1 MPLVERIQYLCT
13 QNGIKIKPLEE
24 TLGIANGSIK
34 KWNNSSPSCE
44 RILKVAQY
52 FHVSVDWLLTGK
64 FAENDIYAIFSN
76 EECELINKFR
86 KLSEPEKQELL
97 EILEL
102 KLRKEKAGETL
113 SPSKEDEKPA

>member
-1 MPLVERIQYLCT
+1 MLLVERIQYLCA
-13 QNGIKIKPLEE
+13 QSGMKIKPLEK
-24 TLGIANGSIK
+24 TLGIANGSIRR
-34 KWNNSSPSCE
+34 WDNSSPSCE

-64 FAENDIYAIFSN
+64 SAENDIHTIFRK
-76 EECELINKFR
+76 EECELIDKFR
-86 KLSEPEKQELL
+86 RLSEPEREELL

-113 SPSKEDEKPA
+113 LPSKEEEKPV